1 MKRQTLRK
9 VSFLL
14 ILILILLTYP
24 DAGLAEVSL
33 SLTKAELAV
42 KGDLSGSISLIL
54 TGIRLEQVQ

>member
-1 MKRQTLRK
+1 MKQQTLRK
-9 VSFLL
+9 VSYL
-14 ILILILLTYP
+14 LILILLTYP

-42 KGDLSGSISLIL
+42 KGDLSGSISWIL